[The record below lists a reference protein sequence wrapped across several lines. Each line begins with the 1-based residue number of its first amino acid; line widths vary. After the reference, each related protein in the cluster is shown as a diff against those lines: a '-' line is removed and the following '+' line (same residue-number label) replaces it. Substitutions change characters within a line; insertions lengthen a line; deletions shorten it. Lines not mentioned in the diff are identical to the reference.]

1 MAKTF
6 LSTVKMLWCIFCVSV
21 VAAFAFTVFR
31 WLSGYSTVTHDI
43 IIDCFSAFG
52 VTFILLITVCIIRIT
67 VRGRKSLKVSSK
79 AFIEGYTDDVIKYY
93 QKLADRA
100 KNTDT
105 KIEALL
111 MLASCYAEALR
122 YDDAFDVLH
131 SVELQSV
138 DSEVTRAAYFNTAVY
153 IYLISGDFATAE
165 KLYVSGKAL
174 LDKYCLGERRGE
186 FAAEIS
192 HTMAAMEY
200 ARGNIY
206 KAETMFDEIKSASH
220 SDRIVSA
227 CGIYLIMIYLAT
239 DRPEEAK
246 ITAENIFPLI
256 SCRRDKESLLRLMRC
271 IENAYGIQTD

>member
-1 MAKTF
+1 
-6 LSTVKMLWCIFCVSV
+6 MLWCIFCVSV

-31 WLSGYSTVTHDI
+31 WLSGDSVVTHDI

-52 VTFILLITVCIIRIT
+52 ITFTLLITICIICLS
-67 VRGRKSLKVSSK
+67 VRSRRSLRVSRK
-79 AFIEGYTDDVIKYY
+79 AFTEGYTDDVIEYY

-100 KNTDT
+100 KNTDA
-105 KIEALL
+105 KIEAQL

-122 YDDAFDVLH
+122 YDDAFSVLH
-131 SVELQSV
+131 DVELESV
-138 DSEVTRAAYFNTAVY
+138 DSDVTRAAYFNTAVY
-153 IYLISGDFATAE
+153 IYLMADDFATAE

-174 LDKYCLGERRGE
+174 LDKYCLSERRGE

-192 HTMAAMEY
+192 HTMAVMEY

-206 KAETMFDEIKSASH
+206 KAEAMLHEIQEASH
-220 SDRIVSA
+220 SDRILSA

-239 DRPEEAK
+239 DRTEEAK
-246 ITAENIFPLI
+246 VTAENIFPLI
-256 SCRRDKESLLRLMRC
+256 SCRRDKEALLRLMHC